1 MKIDIRDNIS
11 PCVALELVSRV
22 VARGKVSE
30 GNDGKMYY
38 CWVTKFNIGYDD
50 TIVVY
55 TRENRKDDCFV
66 VYKE

>member
-1 MKIDIRDNIS
+1 MKIDIRDNIN
-11 PCVALELVSRV
+11 PCVALELVNRV
-22 VARGKVSE
+22 VVHGKVSKS
-30 GNDGKMYY
+30 NDGKMYY
-38 CWVTKFNIGYDD
+38 CWVTKFDIGYD